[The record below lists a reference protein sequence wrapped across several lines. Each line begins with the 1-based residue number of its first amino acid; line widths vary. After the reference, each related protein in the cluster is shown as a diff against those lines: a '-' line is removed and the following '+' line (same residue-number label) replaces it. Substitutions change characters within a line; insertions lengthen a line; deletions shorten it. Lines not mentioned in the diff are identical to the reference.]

1 MHKGKSLSPF
11 IMVKMSRVA
20 FKLSSPLILLSSGQP
35 TNQKFPSPIGTS
47 RASHS
52 SRFSIPEFRAVG
64 RQLRSYLETGF
75 EEYRFLRVLFSAD
88 LFSLDV
94 READFAILIRNPLSE
109 TKKPR
114 ASDRETHVAGMHS
127 ERGLYACLR
136 KANASTVPKR
146 EITSCSRQT
155 VSAQA

>member
-64 RQLRSYLETGF
+64 RQLGSYLETGF
-75 EEYRFLRVLFSAD
+75 EEIGGEPPSVSTTFLTSRLLARNDSWPFMLQQS
-88 LFSLDV
+88 
-94 READFAILIRNPLSE
+94 RILP
-109 TKKPR
+109 P
-114 ASDRETHVAGMHS
+114 
-127 ERGLYACLR
+127 
-136 KANASTVPKR
+136 
-146 EITSCSRQT
+146 
-155 VSAQA
+155 